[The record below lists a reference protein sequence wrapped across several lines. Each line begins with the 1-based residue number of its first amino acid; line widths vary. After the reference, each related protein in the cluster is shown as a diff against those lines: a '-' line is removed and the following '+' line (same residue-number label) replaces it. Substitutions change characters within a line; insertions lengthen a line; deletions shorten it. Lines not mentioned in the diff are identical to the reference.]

1 MTHTRDGTH
10 QLRFGI
16 IGLGRAGS
24 SFVSTIRQNPRVTL
38 TAAAD
43 IRPDVLERFG
53 REHAVAL
60 YADAEALCKDS
71 NVDVVYVATPTHLHA
86 EQVLMALNHHK
97 HVLVAKPMAITLEDA
112 QRMVDLAGRNGLSL
126 IEAHPQSMEIPVLKM
141 REVVESGALG
151 RLRMMHNWTY
161 SAWLYQPRLPE
172 ELDTQLGGGVTFRQ
186 GAHQFDILR
195 LIGGGVVRSVRA
207 MTGIWDPTRPT
218 EGAHTALL
226 DFEDGTVATAVFSGY
241 DRFHSSEL
249 TFGLG
254 QGGAL
259 ENQTEYA
266 AARRS
271 RAMSDEAQ
279 LKSLRGYGLAN
290 SLTREHAA
298 RGQPFY
304 GLTIVS
310 CERGDVRQSR
320 DGLLIYGEDQ
330 KREVTL
336 PLRKSGRDFVLD
348 EVYRSIVEGQ
358 SCVHDGAWSLATLEL
373 TLAVIQSGR
382 ERSEVMLRHQVPLK
396 VTMREFL
403 ANLLNHGGMTHD
415 ER

>member
-1 MTHTRDGTH
+1 MTHTRDATH

-24 SFVSTIRQNPRVTL
+24 SFVSTIRRHPRITL
-38 TAAAD
+38 AAAAD
-43 IRPDVLERFG
+43 VRPDVLERFG
-53 REHAVAL
+53 RDHKVTA
-60 YADAEALCKDS
+60 YADAETLCRSSD
-71 NVDVVYVATPTHLHA
+71 VDVVYVATPTHLHT
-86 EQVLMALNHHK
+86 EQVLMALDHHK
-97 HVLVAKPMAITLEDA
+97 HVLVAKPMAVALEDA
-112 QRMVDLAGRNGLSL
+112 ERMVDLAKRNGLSL

-141 REVVESGALG
+141 REVVESGELG

-172 ELDTQLGGGVTFRQ
+172 ELDSRLGGGVTFRQ

-207 MTGIWDPTRPT
+207 MIGIWDPTRPA
-218 EGAHTALL
+218 EGAHTAFL

-254 QGGAL
+254 QGGAP

-271 RAMSDEAQ
+271 RAMSDEAE
-279 LKSLRGYGLAN
+279 LKRLRGYGLAN
-290 SLTREHAA
+290 SMTREHAK

-320 DGLLIYGEDQ
+320 DGLIIYGEEQ
-330 KREVTL
+330 KREVPL
-336 PLRKSGRDFVLD
+336 PHKSGRDFVLD
-348 EVYRSIVEGQ
+348 EVYRSVVEGQ

-373 TLAVIQSGR
+373 TLAVLRSGR
-382 ERSEVMLRHQVPLK
+382 ERVEVMLRHQVPLG
-396 VTMREFL
+396 VTMTEFL
-403 ANLLNHGGMTHD
+403 GDPSNT
-415 ER
+415 EV